1 MLILND
7 TFRMTPSSR
16 MSHYEIITVDIC
28 FINHNIQNQYVPL
41 LVIKQYTSLNI
52 TYNNKYL
59 LLVFSVQH
67 RLPVIWKL

>member
-16 MSHYEIITVDIC
+16 MSHYEIIIVDLC

>member
-16 MSHYEIITVDIC
+16 MSHYEIITVDLC

-59 LLVFSVQH
+59 LLACSVQH

>member
-16 MSHYEIITVDIC
+16 MSHYEIITVDLC

-59 LLVFSVQH
+59 LLAFSVQH